1 MKKYILKI
9 GDKDYK
15 AEVKEITADLAT
27 IVVNDTEYKIELKEL
42 GRKAGFKIPS
52 TGSAA
57 PAPAAAPVAATT
69 APAAAPAAASPAA
82 PAAAPSGDSET
93 VKAPLPGLIVDIM
106 VKDGHQV
113 KAGQNLLVMEAMKME
128 NQVQAPYDGTVKRV
142 IVSKGDTVAEGDV
155 LVEISRP
162 LMTTV

>member
-15 AEVKEITADLAT
+15 AEVKEITAETAT
-27 IVVNDTEYKIELKEL
+27 IVVNDTEYSIELKEL

-57 PAPAAAPVAATT
+57 PAPAAAPVAT
-69 APAAAPAAASPAA
+69 AAPAAAAPA
-82 PAAAPSGDSET
+82 PAANGDSEG

-106 VKDGHQV
+106 VSAGSQV

-128 NQVQAPYDGTVKRV
+128 NQVQAPYDGTVKKV
-142 IVSKGDTVAEGDV
+142 IVNKGDTVAEGDV